1 MQNISEKQSE
11 MYKYI
16 FPEEELK
23 GKETLWKILIAK
35 VLQKYI
41 KTGDTVLDIGGGQ
54 CLFINNIRCGKKYAV
69 DLNPDIKKYAG
80 QDVITLQERADN
92 LSAIEDEG
100 IDVVFASNF
109 FEHMKDKDELEK
121 VIAEIKRILT
131 ANGILLV
138 IQPNI
143 RYAYKEYWDVIDH
156 YIPISD
162 KSLADLLRIND
173 FRIKTCYPRFL
184 PWSPKTKL
192 SKFTVLLN
200 IYLRVPLLWRFFGK
214 QLFLAAEKLPDSHI
228 KNEQ

>member
-1 MQNISEKQSE
+1 MENINEKQSR
-11 MYKYI
+11 MYKHI
-16 FPEEELK
+16 FPEEELI
-23 GKETLWKILIAK
+23 GKEKLWKILIDEI
-35 VLQKYI
+35 LQKYI
-41 KTGDTVLDIGGGQ
+41 KDNDTVLDIGGGQ
-54 CLFINNIRCGKKYAV
+54 CLFINNIKCGKKYAN

-80 QDVITLQERADN
+80 KDVVTIQERADN
-92 LSAIEDEG
+92 LSTIPDES

-121 VIAEIKRILT
+121 VIEEIKRILT
-131 ANGILLV
+131 VNGLLLV

-162 KSLADLLRIND
+162 RSLIDLLCINN

-192 SKFTVLLN
+192 SKFTILLK
-200 IYLRVPLLWRFFGK
+200 IYLRIPLLWRFLGK
-214 QLFLAAEKLPDSHI
+214 QLFLVAQKLPDSYY
-228 KNEQ
+228 